1 MLEVPGSQLGSRIS
15 SKSALWFWTWASL
28 VMVDKRWYQS
38 FLMQACERGSNLP
51 CQRQNPKSE
60 QNHGCIIPNIQ
71 VSGISG
77 IENPNGWIVETWKQ
91 LFISLWPLP
100 LDNGWSFFHFFTLF
114 NPYTGR
120 SCFTDYLTQHP
131 TVHHAS
137 ETYYD
142 SIVDELSSYHNGR
155 I

>member
-1 MLEVPGSQLGSRIS
+1 MLAVPGSQLGSRIS
-15 SKSALWFWTWASL
+15 SKSTLLFWTWASL
-28 VMVDKRWYQS
+28 VMVDNGWWYQS
-38 FLMQACERGSNLP
+38 FLMQACERGNLP
-51 CQRQNPKSE
+51 CQRQTPKSE

-71 VSGISG
+71 VFEISG

-100 LDNGWSFFHFFTLF
+100 LDNGWLSLFFILF
-114 NPYTGR
+114 NPYPGR

-131 TVHHAS
+131 SVHHAS

-142 SIVDELSSYHNGR
+142 SIVDELSPYHNGC